1 MKHERNFSLKKALV
15 CLLLLAL
22 VPISALADFAA
33 TVKSST
39 MRVYSTNNTGWVY
52 YLGSLKKGTQ
62 VTVTAVKGNWCK
74 ITYKGRK
81 GFAQV
86 KDLKKVS
93 TYTKWNGFTKRQ
105 AKVYTTA
112 STGSKVVD
120 VLTADYPLTIIG
132 VKGSFYEITN
142 TNGKGHGYVLK
153 DCISKTKVNRFKIAD
168 SAKGTYNSKGSS
180 TTVPAAVKSTQSYLA
195 RSMSKTKYAN
205 YIIYAAQSRLGCA
218 YSKSPN
224 NTTTFSNPSFVR
236 SCFASLGYSV
246 PANVQTIGHKGSYA
260 YISRKS
266 LKRGDIVC
274 FENDSE
280 DSKVVDHV
288 GIYLG
293 KNYFIHVS
301 PSAKMVVVSSM
312 ASGYYN
318 KAFCWGRRIIK

>member
-1 MKHERNFSLKKALV
+1 MKNQRKFSFKKALV

-22 VPISALADFAA
+22 VPASALADFAA
-33 TVKSST
+33 TVKSSS
-39 MRVYSTNNTGWVY
+39 MRVYSTNSTNSVY
-52 YLGSLKKGTQ
+52 YLGALKKGTQ

-74 ITYKGRK
+74 ITYKNRK
-81 GFAQV
+81 GYAQV
-86 KDLKKVS
+86 KDLQKVS
-93 TYTKWNGFTKRQ
+93 TYTKWNGYTKKQ

-112 STGSKVVD
+112 STSSKVVD
-120 VLTADYPLTIIG
+120 VLTADYPLTIVG
-132 VKGSFYEITN
+132 TKGSFYEVTN
-142 TNGKGHGYVLK
+142 TNGKGHGYILK
-153 DCISKTKVNRFKIAD
+153 TYISKTKVNRFKIAD
-168 SAKGTYNSKGSS
+168 SAKGTFSSTGSS
-180 TTVPAAVKSTQSYLA
+180 TTMPSSVKSSQSYLA
-195 RSMSKTKYAN
+195 KSMSKTKYAD

-236 SCFASLGYSV
+236 ACFASLGYSV
-246 PANVQTIGHKGSYA
+246 PANVQSIGHKGSYA
-260 YISRKS
+260 YISRSS

-280 DSKVVDHV
+280 DSNVVDHV